1 MISVLRLLVVIAVCV
16 SPAFGQGVPRI
27 DETAW
32 EACLADSLTVLHT
45 GCLGTPADSVLARPQ
60 DYPPEVANGVLDQV
74 ESLALSSDSKRIRA
88 FAIAKLDSLGREPLR
103 WLGIVD
109 RLARLYAK
117 TTHGDVRMRT
127 VGWAHYQAD
136 KDAAATFLLSV
147 ARDTTTAFA
156 TDVLIRQTALVNLS
170 VMGKE
175 GRLALERFF
184 EEGGGRT
191 PQGIAYL
198 RYADSRIS
206 QPHRK
211 YVFVGRVRDRA
222 SGRPLDSA
230 VVGILDS
237 RRHLASR
244 TDGDGQYVVA
254 AFRSQLLGVDVHI
267 RAALTGYLGQT
278 RRVQVVRD
286 TIQTDFELDAPP
298 SSYECSAGPP
308 REAVAYSSDLSE
320 ALVGRF
326 YLISVRTSFET
337 GPGYPLELELRATT
351 AEEKAEARR
360 EGIGYRPRG
369 LTHVGEFASSSY
381 HKLFT
386 AEADGAVIYLGCR
399 HCIDASPTVLYV
411 AAVTDDGFWGLYRN
425 YQTGIGR
432 VVDSEGNWAP
442 DPAGYFCAERIPT
455 NHAGIEPH

>member
-170 VMGKE
+170 QMGKE

-198 RYADSRIS
+198 R
-206 QPHRK
+206 
-211 YVFVGRVRDRA
+211 
-222 SGRPLDSA
+222 
-230 VVGILDS
+230 VGILDS

-320 ALVGRF
+320 ALVGRL

-351 AEEKAEARR
+351 AEEK
-360 EGIGYRPRG
+360 
-369 LTHVGEFASSSY
+369 
-381 HKLFT
+381 
-386 AEADGAVIYLGCR
+386 
-399 HCIDASPTVLYV
+399 
-411 AAVTDDGFWGLYRN
+411 
-425 YQTGIGR
+425 
-432 VVDSEGNWAP
+432 
-442 DPAGYFCAERIPT
+442 
-455 NHAGIEPH
+455 